1 MLINRTIHAQ
11 IKDNLFKNKII
22 ILYGARRT
30 GKTFLVKNILEEYG
44 EAGRY
49 LNCDDIK
56 VQESIGSENVEA
68 LLSFLG
74 NYRLIVLDEAQNI
87 PRIGHI
93 LKLLI
98 DTKPELQII
107 ATGSSSFELANQTGE
122 PLVGRARTYELYP
135 LSISEIS
142 PKHDSLII
150 KSKLENL
157 LRFGSMPSV
166 YGSSELEMITELNQI
181 SNNYLYKDILMFEG
195 IKKSPII
202 QNILKALALQLGS
215 EVSYREIGELVGVN
229 YATVSRYIDIL
240 VKCNIVFEL
249 RSLSR
254 NPRNEIKRGKKIYF
268 YDLGIRN
275 SIIQNYNKLD
285 SRTDFGALWE
295 NFCILEKLKK
305 NQRENLFCNQYF
317 WRTIGQQEIDY
328 VEEYGGVLHTFE
340 FKYNSKKIV
349 KIPKNFVEFYPDYT
363 FNIVNSDNFWKY
375 LF

>member
-1 MLINRTIHAQ
+1 MLINRTIQ
-11 IKDNLFKNKII
+11 SEISDNLFKNKVII
-22 ILYGARRT
+22 VYGARRT

-44 EAGRY
+44 EEGRY
-49 LNCDDIK
+49 LNCDDMQ
-56 VQESIGSENVEA
+56 VQSYINNENIDS

-74 NYRLIVLDEAQNI
+74 NYKLIVLDEAQNI

-93 LKLLI
+93 LKLLV
-98 DTKPELQII
+98 DTKPEIQII
-107 ATGSSSFELANQTGE
+107 ATGRSSFELANQTGE
-122 PLVGRARTYELYP
+122 PLVGRARKYELYP
-135 LSISEIS
+135 LSIAEIS
-142 PKHDSLII
+142 PKHDSLLIRT
-150 KSKLENL
+150 KLESL

-166 YGSSELEMITELNQI
+166 YGNNESEMMAELNQI

-195 IKKSPII
+195 IKKSTVI

-215 EVSYREIGELVGVN
+215 EISYREIGELVGVN
-229 YATVSRYIDIL
+229 NATVSRYIDIL
-240 VKCNIVFEL
+240 TKCNIVFEL
-249 RSLSR
+249 TSLSR

-305 NQRENLFCNQYF
+305 SQRERVFSNQYF
-317 WRTIGQQEIDY
+317 WRTVGQQEIDY
-328 VEEYGGVLHTFE
+328 IEEYAGILHAFEFKFSPKKTPKIPTNFALSYPEHTFE
-340 FKYNSKKIV
+340 VINS
-349 KIPKNFVEFYPDYT
+349 E
-363 FNIVNSDNFWKY
+363 NFWKY

>member
-1 MLINRTIHAQ
+1 MLINRTIQ
-11 IKDNLFKNKII
+11 SEISDNLFKNKVII
-22 ILYGARRT
+22 VYGARRT
-30 GKTFLVKNILEEYG
+30 GKTILVKNILEQYG
-44 EAGRY
+44 EEGRY
-49 LNCDDIK
+49 LNCDDMQ
-56 VQESIGSENVEA
+56 VQSSINNENIDS

-74 NYRLIVLDEAQNI
+74 NYKLIVLDEAQNI

-93 LKLLI
+93 LKLLV
-98 DTKPELQII
+98 DTKPEIQII

-135 LSISEIS
+135 LSIAEIS
-142 PKHDSLII
+142 PKHDSLLI
-150 KSKLENL
+150 KTKLESL

-166 YGSSELEMITELNQI
+166 YGNNESEMMAELNQI

-195 IKKSPII
+195 IKKSTVI

-215 EVSYREIGELVGVN
+215 EISYREIGELVGVN
-229 YATVSRYIDIL
+229 NATVSRYIDIL
-240 VKCNIVFEL
+240 TKCNIVFEL
-249 RSLSR
+249 TSLSR

-305 NQRENLFCNQYF
+305 SQRERIFSNQYF
-317 WRTIGQQEIDY
+317 WRTVGQQEIDY
-328 VEEYGGVLHTFE
+328 IEEYAGILHAFEFKFSPKKTPKIPTNFALSYPEHTFE
-340 FKYNSKKIV
+340 RSEERRVGK
-349 KIPKNFVEFYPDYT
+349 EC
-363 FNIVNSDNFWKY
+363 
-375 LF
+375 